1 MQPRR
6 PNDTY
11 NVRARRCGAATQRLN
26 LSDNLHAS
34 PGTLMRTLLAVLAM
48 ALIALAW
55 ANPDLDAFR
64 EYVEARSERFLLHET
79 GDSAVGRALSGAGGA
94 LAGAL
99 AGHVAER
106 RNYVVFSTYT
116 LDFDSAEA
124 TEQEWRFVGVAG
136 WFFET
141 RRPEGLRGHR

>member
-1 MQPRR
+1 
-6 PNDTY
+6 
-11 NVRARRCGAATQRLN
+11 
-26 LSDNLHAS
+26 
-34 PGTLMRTLLAVLAM
+34 MRTLLVVLAM

-124 TEQEWRFVGVAG
+124 TEQEWRFVGVAV

-141 RRPEGLRGHR
+141 HRPEGLRGHR